1 MVGWEPASVGGRRLT
16 ELLHSAMADDRVRI
30 IPVPSL
36 VATLLNRERAKG
48 APLTRDEV
56 LTIRDNC
63 PCVAMTPEQLERVER
78 QRGYPDIDP
87 EWAWEQWQEAR
98 QDFDDLREMA

>member
-1 MVGWEPASVGGRRLT
+1 
-16 ELLHSAMADDRVRI
+16 
-30 IPVPSL
+30 
-36 VATLLNRERAKG
+36 
-48 APLTRDEV
+48 
-56 LTIRDNC
+56 
-63 PCVAMTPEQLERVER
+63 MTPEQLERVER

>member
-1 MVGWEPASVGGRRLT
+1 MP
-16 ELLHSAMADDRVRI
+16 DDDVLI

-36 VATLLNRERAKG
+36 VATLLNHERTKR

-56 LTIRDNC
+56 IEIRDNC
-63 PCVAMTPEQLERVER
+63 PCIAMTPEQLQSIEER
-78 QRGYPDIDP
+78 RGYSDIDP

-98 QDFDDLREMA
+98 QDFDDLREMSAK